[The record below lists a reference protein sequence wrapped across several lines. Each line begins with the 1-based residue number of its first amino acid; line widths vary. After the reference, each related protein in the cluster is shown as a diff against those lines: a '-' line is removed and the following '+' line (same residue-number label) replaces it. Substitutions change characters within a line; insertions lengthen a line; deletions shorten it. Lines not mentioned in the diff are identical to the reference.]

1 MATGTVRQ
9 VIGTV
14 VDVEFPQGNLPDL
27 FNAVNIDLGGKP
39 LVAEVQQHLGNNWV
53 RCLALDATEG
63 LARGAK
69 VEDTGAPI
77 SVPVGPRTLGR
88 IFNVIGKPLDP
99 GEAVGADVERWP
111 IHRSAPPYADQE
123 TAAQMLETGVK
134 EIGRA
139 HV

>member
-27 FNAVNIDLGGKP
+27 FNAVNIDLQGKL

-63 LARGAK
+63 LARGAN
-69 VEDTGAPI
+69 VEDTGLAI
-77 SVPVGPRTLGR
+77 AVPVGPRTLGR
-88 IFNVIGKPLDP
+88 IFNVLGQPLDP
-99 GEAVGADVERWP
+99 GEPVGDDVQRWP
-111 IHRSAPPYADQE
+111 I
-123 TAAQMLETGVK
+123 
-134 EIGRA
+134 
-139 HV
+139 